1 MKELDKICSI
11 ELFALLKKFAEKVNG
26 GWKPDWN
33 NSDEPKWGVVLD
45 MTIVQW
51 ICWDGANCM
60 SPTEIHFKTRQLAQQ
75 AIDEIIIPL
84 VRGEL

>member
-1 MKELDKICSI
+1 
-11 ELFALLKKFAEKVNG
+11 
-26 GWKPDWN
+26 
-33 NSDEPKWGVVLD
+33 